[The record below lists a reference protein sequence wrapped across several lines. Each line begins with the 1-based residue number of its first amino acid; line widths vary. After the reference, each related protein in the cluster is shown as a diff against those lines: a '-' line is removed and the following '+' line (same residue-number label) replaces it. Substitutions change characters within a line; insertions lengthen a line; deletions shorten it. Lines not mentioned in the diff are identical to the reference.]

1 MSKREKLFARI
12 MGLNKNI
19 RADEIKKVMVELG
32 YTPDYPSG
40 GSSHCTFRKEGRN
53 PVTIPL
59 CNPVSI
65 TYIKLVRDTIE
76 LDVEEEKIEGG
87 NGGNEEC

>member
-76 LDVEEEKIEGG
+76 LEGKDG
-87 NGGNEEC
+87 KKGGDDNGE

>member
-12 MGLNKNI
+12 MELNKNI

-40 GSSHCTFRKEGRN
+40 G
-53 PVTIPL
+53 
-59 CNPVSI
+59 
-65 TYIKLVRDTIE
+65 
-76 LDVEEEKIEGG
+76 G